1 MSCNTESWCNGTLK
15 DAVEMLAKRAAVAR
29 LLRKR
34 EKSAAIDYIQTGLDA
49 INKNKA
55 IQQGMTQLQRQIELN
70 PAVATTLLSA
80 AAGAGL
86 GGISSLGASKE
97 RRNVGR
103 SMLTGALGGGA
114 AGLGGYMASRFVPE
128 IKQQI
133 SPKPG
138 PAVFNVGDSKRT
150 IDTEAVRNNPLALA
164 EANKLKER
172 SWLTQGVAGSYD
184 FAKNY
189 VKNHPIL
196 STLLAGDVTSHA
208 VGTAANSLRTTP
220 GNRTSVFRKG
230 MNRVFAEN
238 AEAGKVWE
246 GADKYLAEYF
256 RNTGSSD
263 VASILRKAK
272 AAGPKG
278 VVNIGGQN
286 VSVAELKRF
295 YDAGLLPGGI
305 EAGGVDSIADIA
317 SSVTGGKVRGKDIL
331 DSLGINKAID
341 YVYKGTRAAGNALD
355 NTGIGKAINQ
365 RVGKNMGAGAAKGVR
380 RGLKSLTGL
389 RAPQPGSLTG
399 LVGSRAAL
407 YLGVPAVQEYL
418 RTASRESGNNQKLQ
432 QLIDQLSKPVK
443 E

>member
-1 MSCNTESWCNGTLK
+1 MSCNTESWCNGTLN

-138 PAVFNVGDSKRT
+138 PPVFNIGDSKRT
-150 IDTEAVRNNPLALA
+150 IDPEAVKNNPLALA

-172 SWLTQGVAGSYD
+172 SWLTKGVAGSYD

-189 VKNHPIL
+189 VTNHPIL
-196 STLLAGDVTSHA
+196 STLLAGDVASHA
-208 VGTAANSLRTTP
+208 VGTAANAVRPTP
-220 GNRTSVFRKG
+220 GNRTGVFRKG
-230 MNRVFAEN
+230 MGKVFAEN

-246 GADKYLAEYF
+246 GADKHLAEYF
-256 RNTGSSD
+256 REAGNSD
-263 VASILRKAK
+263 VASILRKAR

-278 VVNIGGQN
+278 TVTIDGRNI
-286 VSVAELKRF
+286 SVAELKRF

-305 EAGGVDSIADIA
+305 EAGGLDSVADLA

-331 DSLGINKAID
+331 KRLGIDKAINYAYTKARSVGD
-341 YVYKGTRAAGNALD
+341 AAD
-355 NTGIGKAINQ
+355 RTGLGKAINQ
-365 RVGKNMGAGAAKGVR
+365 RAGMNVGAEASKGVYK
-380 RGLKSLTGL
+380 GLKSLTKL
-389 RAPQPGSLTG
+389 RAPQPGSLAG

-432 QLIDQLSKPVK
+432 QLIDQLSTPVK